1 MTPSAA
7 ATTGWPALP
16 AMSRPWR
23 FGSPDTKRPMTWPWV
38 GQRQVPLAGAA
49 SGTAGRAGV
58 AAGRAGVA
66 TGVAGVEGVA
76 AGVAGRAGVVPRDPE
91 GGGVR
96 GAGMP
101 VTPAVVRAC
110 D

>member
-49 SGTAGRAGV
+49 SGTAGRGTGV
-58 AAGRAGVA
+58 VAGRVGVA
-66 TGVAGVEGVA
+66 TGVGGVA
-76 AGVAGRAGVVPRDPE
+76 AGVAGRAGVVPRDPG

-101 VTPAVVRAC
+101 VTAAVVRAC